1 MNILPIIPNLKFN
14 KNFQKNEKLNNS
26 TIIQPKY
33 SHTLAADSVSFSGKV
48 LPENTPSL
56 ITNAIK
62 QGYLDNET
70 KFMAEVKKFHGA
82 LKRVSEK
89 LKDRGFS
96 FDEEYNGKHPVKSLD
111 SFMDKCL
118 RQGGASDKMRATVYW
133 LNQQDIGSFKEFLTL
148 MEEEG
153 YAIAKVK
160 VMNPKTK
167 KFERFPDLEI
177 RQYNVTK
184 DDLGILGTFLSNAEI
199 SRPRS
204 STYADYQMRFMP
216 KGKGKKDTLLELIM
230 LYGPHY
236 AKAKELESKY
246 VYNIARE
253 FDRLH
258 INLDQTFEE
267 KTPGRRIAN
276 NVDVIKTRLRE
287 DISKPLF
294 INAYNSE
301 HKVKEPKLPVV
312 ISKIHCDML
321 DGYVYGIRQKIPMY
335 YRDLNKRL
343 KDDEFII
350 TQIKNSASYQLREDK
365 TITPEEIKEKR
376 EVLKKLLT
384 QYEADD
390 IGVIAT
396 IKEMLKATIKKF
408 GEK

>member
-1 MNILPIIPNLKFN
+1 
-14 KNFQKNEKLNNS
+14 
-26 TIIQPKY
+26 
-33 SHTLAADSVSFSGKV
+33 
-48 LPENTPSL
+48 
-56 ITNAIK
+56 
-62 QGYLDNET
+62 
-70 KFMAEVKKFHGA
+70 
-82 LKRVSEK
+82 
-89 LKDRGFS
+89 
-96 FDEEYNGKHPVKSLD
+96 
-111 SFMDKCL
+111 
-118 RQGGASDKMRATVYW
+118 
-133 LNQQDIGSFKEFLTL
+133 
-148 MEEEG
+148 
-153 YAIAKVK
+153 
-160 VMNPKTK
+160 
-167 KFERFPDLEI
+167 
-177 RQYNVTK
+177 
-184 DDLGILGTFLSNAEI
+184 
-199 SRPRS
+199 
-204 STYADYQMRFMP
+204 MRFMP

-258 INLDQTFEE
+258 INLDQKFEE

-294 INAYNSE
+294 TNAYNTE
-301 HKVKEPKLPVV
+301 HKIKEPKLPVV

-321 DGYVYGIRQKIPMY
+321 DGYVSGIRQKIPMY
-335 YRDLNKRL
+335 YSNLKKRL

-365 TITPEEIKEKR
+365 TISMEEIKEKR

-384 QYEADD
+384 QYEAED